1 MIIFNDS
8 SLSGSN
14 TVESPIG
21 LNTVY
26 FNPPQSYRKLL
37 FSAASNVSSVT
48 LSEDSRNFRYLSI
61 NGDCNALISPYDS
74 ALAANQF
81 CRFNTYTRWTTQ
93 MYYWWR
99 GIQWTT
105 PSSFTVQ
112 RTQLFEFRCN
122 ASNAA
127 YWGNAGSTAGYRN
140 CVNTVYGYYRLSGEQ

>member
-61 NGDCNALISPYDS
+61 NGDCNSIISPYDS

-81 CRFNTYTRWTTQ
+81 CRYNTYSRWTTQ

-105 PSSFTVQ
+105 PSSFTVH
-112 RTQLFEFRCN
+112 RTQMLEFK
-122 ASNAA
+122 SNGAGIA